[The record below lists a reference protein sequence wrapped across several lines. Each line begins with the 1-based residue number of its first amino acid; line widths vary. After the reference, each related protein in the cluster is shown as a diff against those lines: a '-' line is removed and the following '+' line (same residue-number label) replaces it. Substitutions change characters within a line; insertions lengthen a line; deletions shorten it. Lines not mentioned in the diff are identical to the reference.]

1 MGDYE
6 IAIESYD
13 KAQVVDSSLK
23 EIPHA
28 KSKLY
33 EKLGNSDNAFLAA
46 QGILNKDMEK
56 IKLAAKENK
65 CSLFH
70 QVCENEFEELDSKKI

>member
-1 MGDYE
+1 LGD
-6 IAIESYD
+6 
-13 KAQVVDSSLK
+13 
-23 EIPHA
+23 
-28 KSKLY
+28 
-33 EKLGNSDNAFLAA
+33 NDNAFLAA

-70 QVCENEFEELDSKKI
+70 QVCENEFQKLDSKKSLL